1 MAKMNAS
8 STWHAH
14 FSDQVRYHVWATH
27 RLLEAVS
34 RVPGENYQRDVGLF
48 FKSIHGTMNHML
60 VAEHLLWYAR
70 FAKGASPVLALD
82 TEVEPHRERLAQA
95 LKGGSANWTPL
106 IASWS
111 AERFDGLLDY
121 RTSQGDPLS
130 LPFAATLAHVF
141 NHATH
146 HRGQITAALTAM
158 GQPCPELDM
167 VYFLLSEQAPK
178 A

>member
-1 MAKMNAS
+1 MNTS
-8 STWHAH
+8 PWHRH
-14 FSDQVRYHVWATH
+14 FKGQARYHVWATN

-34 RVPGENYQRDVGLF
+34 RVSPEDYQRDVGLF
-48 FKSIHGTMNHML
+48 FQSIHGTLNHML
-60 VAEHLLWYAR
+60 VAEHLLWYPR

-106 IASWS
+106 IVSWS
-111 AERFDGLLDY
+111 AERFDGQLDY
-121 RTSQGDPLS
+121 RTSKGDPLS

-167 VYFLLSEQAPK
+167 VYCLQEESRK
-178 A
+178 